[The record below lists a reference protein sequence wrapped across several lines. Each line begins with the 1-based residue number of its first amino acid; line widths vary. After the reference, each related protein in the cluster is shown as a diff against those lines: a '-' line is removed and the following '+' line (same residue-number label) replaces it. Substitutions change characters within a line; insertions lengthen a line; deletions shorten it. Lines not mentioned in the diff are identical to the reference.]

1 VRTVYI
7 TIEPD
12 DGDGG
17 LARAGYAVRGGSL
30 EALDDGQLEI
40 NVEDPSDTEEVDE
53 AVREAL
59 RELDLRPGD
68 YRWDPDAVREA

>member
-1 VRTVYI
+1 MRTVYI

-40 NVEDPSDTEEVDE
+40 TVDDPSDTDEVDE

-59 RELDLRPGD
+59 RELELRPGD
-68 YRWDPDAVREA
+68 YRWDAEAVREA